1 MSLGFH
7 SPFIFSSRCE
17 LLSTYSYTC
26 YLTHTPPHM
35 HIRVHMGTTHSMH
48 VCTNTRCT
56 HPHTCTHH
64 MSPGTHYLY
73 MFMHRHTPHMCRHA
87 DTTQMCMAHAQICA
101 HMCTHRHKYH
111 APAHGYTPPMHRRIY
126 RTHSQTCS
134 RHIPLTRTR
143 THTPQKSA
151 QIHTHAHKLRHG
163 HTLLCGAESSSQAEA
178 SRGDVKQA
186 GDWQV

>member
-7 SPFIFSSRCE
+7 SPFIFSSRGE

-26 YLTHTPPHM
+26 YLTHIPPHM
-35 HIRVHMGTTHSMH
+35 HIPVHMGTTHSMH

-87 DTTQMCMAHAQICA
+87 DTTQMCMGTCTDMCTYVHTQTQIPRTCTRIHTTHAQ
-101 HMCTHRHKYH
+101 T
-111 APAHGYTPPMHRRIY
+111 
-126 RTHSQTCS
+126 
-134 RHIPLTRTR
+134 HIPHSFTNMFK
-143 THTPQKSA
+143 THTTYMYTDTHTTKSCTD
-151 QIHTHAHKLRHG
+151 THAHRLRHG

-186 GDWQV
+186 GHWQV